1 MTTGNATM
9 NDTATAIA
17 KGKEVVRIER
27 DAVSALEGRIGAE
40 FGHAVDLLASCK
52 GRVIIT
58 GVGKSGIIARKIVAT
73 MNSTGTPSVFLH
85 PSDAVHGD
93 LGIVRGDD
101 VVITLS
107 KSGNTDELNML
118 VPMFQRIG
126 VPIIA
131 LVGKMNSALA
141 RESTVALDASVTE
154 EACPLD
160 LAPTSSTTVSLVL
173 GDALAIA
180 LLDRRQFRKEEFA
193 LYHPG
198 GTLGKRLLLKVD
210 ELMVHGAAIPRV
222 GGAVPLR
229 DAIVEISSKRLGCTC
244 VMRPDGTLDGI
255 ITDGDLR
262 RLLEKTT
269 DLSGI
274 TAADAMTR
282 NPKTVRAG
290 SLAVVVLQEMESY
303 KITQIV
309 VVDDGHHPVGV
320 VHLHELVNAGL
331 GGEDRS

>member
-1 MTTGNATM
+1 MI
-9 NDTATAIA
+9 DSATAIE

-27 DAVSALEGRIGAE
+27 DAVGALEERIGEE
-40 FGHAVDLLASCK
+40 FAQAVDLLAACK

-93 LGIVRGDD
+93 LGIVRQDD
-101 VVITLS
+101 VVICLS
-107 KSGNTDELNML
+107 KSGNTDELNTL
-118 VPMFQRIG
+118 LPMFKRIG
-126 VPIIA
+126 VPIVS
-131 LVGKMNSALA
+131 LVGKMNTMLS
-141 RESTVALDASVTE
+141 RESTVAIDASVTE

-160 LAPTSSTTVSLVL
+160 LAPTSSTTVALVL

-210 ELMVHGAAIPRV
+210 ELMVHGDDIPRV
-222 GGAVPLR
+222 HSAVPLR
-229 DAIVEISSKRLGCTC
+229 DAIVEMTGKRLGCTC
-244 VMRPDGTLDGI
+244 VVRSDGTLEGI

-262 RLLEKTT
+262 RLLQKIT
-269 DLSGI
+269 DISGI
-274 TAADAMTR
+274 TAGDAMTK

-309 VVDDGHHPVGV
+309 VVDARNTPVGV
-320 VHLHELVNAGL
+320 VHLHDLVNAGL
-331 GGEDRS
+331 GGEEGT